1 MTSSIRKQ
9 LLVWLLI
16 PLSTIAASSTFIAYN
31 AAILLAREIYDKGLL
46 NSADS
51 VIARVRHKGG
61 KVLVDLPPA
70 AQSILKHNYRDT
82 FFYQIYTME
91 GKRIAGDG
99 NLPFDPG
106 AVDFNKP
113 HYSTRILNGREVRV
127 LTMLFPVAS
136 HFADETPDDDDYD
149 DPKPEYLILEVAET
163 RNARREIVTH
173 IVISVL
179 LPQLILIICGGI
191 AVWFGIKQGLY
202 PLQQLSRALSSRS
215 PTDLSPVSESTAPT
229 EVRPLVGAINDLL
242 KMLNDEIERERRFV
256 ANAAHQLRT
265 PLAGLKT
272 YADLALKMNEDESV
286 RSVLAQLHTG
296 INRMSN
302 LIVRLLTLARS
313 EPGVSQTAR
322 QITDL
327 SEIVSSVT
335 EDLVPLSIEKKVDL
349 GFESPHESIYID
361 GDPVGLRELVTNIIE
376 NAVIY
381 NQEGGKVTVRV
392 SKLRSPTLS
401 VEDNGPG
408 IPEKERD
415 LVFER
420 FYRILRDGASGS
432 GLGLAIVREIANS
445 HNAKVEVKE
454 GTDGIGTC
462 FTVTFPE
469 ISTNGKKMGFANQES
484 RRQTEH

>member
-82 FFYQIYTME
+82 FFYQIYTMD

-99 NLPFDPG
+99 TLPFDRG
-106 AVDFNKP
+106 AVDFSQP
-113 HYSTRILNGREVRV
+113 HYSTRMLDGKEVRV
-127 LTMLFPVAS
+127 LTILFPVAS
-136 HFADETPDDDDYD
+136 HFADETPDADDDD
-149 DPKPEYLILEVAET
+149 VPKPETLILEVAET

-173 IVISVL
+173 IVVSVL

-202 PLQQLSRALSSRS
+202 PLQQLSKVLASRS
-215 PTDLSPVSESTAPT
+215 PTDLSPVSESTAPI
-229 EVRPLVGAINDLL
+229 EVRPLVGAINGLL
-242 KMLNDEIERERRFV
+242 RMLNDEIEKERRFV

-272 YADLALKMNEDESV
+272 YADLALKMNEDPSV
-286 RSVLAQLHTG
+286 HSVLAQLHTG

-302 LIVRLLTLARS
+302 LIARLLTLARS
-313 EPGVSQTAR
+313 EPGVASQAAK
-322 QITDL
+322 QSTDL
-327 SEIVSSVT
+327 SAIVSGVT

-349 GFESPHESIYID
+349 GFESPHEAIIID

-381 NQEGGKVTVRV
+381 NQEGGKVTVKL
-392 SKLRSPTLS
+392 SKMRSPILS

-408 IPEKERD
+408 IPVAERE

-432 GLGLAIVREIANS
+432 GLGLSIVKEIANS
-445 HNAKVEVKE
+445 HGAKVEVH
-454 GTDGIGTC
+454 DGSDGVGTC
-462 FTVTFPE
+462 FTVIFPE
-469 ISTNGKKMGFANQES
+469 TVIG
-484 RRQTEH
+484 RR

>member
-82 FFYQIYTME
+82 FFYQIYTMD

-99 NLPFDPG
+99 TLPFDRG
-106 AVDFNKP
+106 AIDFDKP
-113 HYSTRILNGREVRV
+113 HYSTRILNGKEVRV
-127 LTMLFPVAS
+127 LTILFPVAS
-136 HFADETPDDDDYD
+136 HFADETPDDDDD
-149 DPKPEYLILEVAET
+149 DNSKPETLILEVAET

-173 IVISVL
+173 IVVSVL

-202 PLQQLSRALSSRS
+202 PLQQLSKVLSSRS
-215 PTDLSPVSESTAPT
+215 PTDLSPVSESTAPI
-229 EVRPLVGAINDLL
+229 EVRPLVGAINGLL

-272 YADLALKMNEDESV
+272 YADLALKMNEDPSV
-286 RSVLAQLHTG
+286 NSVLAQLHTG

-302 LIVRLLTLARS
+302 LIIRLLTLARA
-313 EPGVSQTAR
+313 EPGVASQTAR
-322 QITDL
+322 QSIDL

-349 GFESPHESIYID
+349 GFESPPEAIFID

-381 NQEGGKVTVRV
+381 NKEGGKVTVRL
-392 SKLRSPTLS
+392 SKLRSPSLS

-408 IPEKERD
+408 IPENERE

-432 GLGLAIVREIANS
+432 GLGLSIVKEIANS
-445 HNAKVEVKE
+445 HGAKVEVKGGSE
-454 GTDGIGTC
+454 GVGTC

-469 ISTNGKKMGFANQES
+469 MKNGK
-484 RRQTEH
+484 R

>member
-1 MTSSIRKQ
+1 MNSSIRKQ

-31 AAILLAREIYDKGLL
+31 AAILLAREIYDKSLL

-82 FFYQIYTME
+82 FFYQIYTMD
-91 GKRIAGDG
+91 GKLIAGDG
-99 NLPFDPG
+99 NLPFHPG

-113 HYSTRILNGREVRV
+113 HYSTRILNGKEVRV

-136 HFADETPDDDDYD
+136 HFADETPDDDDD
-149 DPKPEYLILEVAET
+149 DNPKPEYLILEVAET

-215 PTDLSPVSESTAPT
+215 PTDLSPVSESTAPI

-286 RSVLAQLHTG
+286 NSVLAQLHTG

-313 EPGVSQTAR
+313 EPGVASQTAR
-322 QITDL
+322 QTTDL

-349 GFESPHESIYID
+349 GFESPSEAIFID

-376 NAVIY
+376 NAIIY
-381 NQEGGKVTVRV
+381 TGEGGKVTVRL
-392 SKLRSPTLS
+392 SNLRAPSLS

-408 IPEKERD
+408 IPEKERE

-445 HNAKVEVKE
+445 HGAKVEVKE
-454 GTDGIGTC
+454 GTDGVGTC
-462 FTVTFPE
+462 FTVIFPE
-469 ISTNGKKMGFANQES
+469 IRNSKKPSLISQES
-484 RRQTEH
+484 HRQTGR

>member
-9 LLVWLLI
+9 LLLWLLI

-51 VIARVRHKGG
+51 VIARVRHKSG

-82 FFYQIYTME
+82 FFYQIYTMD

-99 NLPFDPG
+99 ELPFDKN
-106 AVDFNKP
+106 AIDFSKP
-113 HYSTRILNGREVRV
+113 HFSSRMMDGNEIRV

-136 HFADETPDDDDYD
+136 HFADESPDDEDDD
-149 DPKPEYLILEVAET
+149 SKPETLILEVAET

-179 LPQLILIICGGI
+179 LPQLILITCGGI

-202 PLQQLSRALSSRS
+202 PLQQLSRVLSSRS
-215 PTDLSPVSESTAPT
+215 PTDLSPVSESTAPI

-272 YADLALKMNEDESV
+272 YADLALKMNEDASV
-286 RSVLAQLHTG
+286 NSVLAQLHTG

-302 LIVRLLTLARS
+302 LIIRLLTLARS
-313 EPGVSQTAR
+313 EPGVASQTAH

-327 SEIVSSVT
+327 NEIVSSVT

-349 GFESPHESIYID
+349 GFESPHETIMID
-361 GDPVGLRELVTNIIE
+361 GDPVGLREMVTNIIE

-381 NQEGGKVTVRV
+381 SHEGGKVTVKL
-392 SKLRSPTLS
+392 SKMRTPILS

-408 IPEKERD
+408 IPPSEREH
-415 LVFER
+415 VFER

-432 GLGLAIVREIANS
+432 GLGLAIVKEIANS
-445 HNAKVEVKE
+445 HNARVEVKE
-454 GTDGIGTC
+454 GSDGVGTC
-462 FTVTFPE
+462 MVVTFPE
-469 ISTNGKKMGFANQES
+469 TGA
-484 RRQTEH
+484 RR

>member
-1 MTSSIRKQ
+1 MTFSIRKQ

-61 KVLVDLPPA
+61 QVLVDLPPA

-99 NLPFDPG
+99 TLPFEPG
-106 AVDFNKP
+106 AVDFSKP
-113 HYSTRILNGREVRV
+113 HYSTRILDGKEVRV

-136 HFADETPDDDDYD
+136 HFADETPDDDDD
-149 DPKPEYLILEVAET
+149 DDKKPEYLILEVAET

-191 AVWFGIKQGLY
+191 AVWFGIKQGLF
-202 PLQQLSRALSSRS
+202 PLQQLSKTLASRS
-215 PTDLSPVSESTAPT
+215 AMDLSPVSESTAPI
-229 EVRPLVGAINDLL
+229 EVRPLVEAINGLL
-242 KMLNDEIERERRFV
+242 KMLNEEIERERRFV

-272 YADLALKMNEDESV
+272 YADLAIKMNEDPSV
-286 RSVLAQLHTG
+286 SSVLGQLHTG
-296 INRMSN
+296 VNRMSN

-313 EPGVSQTAR
+313 EPGVASQAAWQT
-322 QITDL
+322 TDI

-349 GFESPHESIYID
+349 GFESPSEAIFIE

-376 NAVIY
+376 NAIIY
-381 NQEGGKVTVRV
+381 NQPGGKVTVRLSNTV
-392 SKLRSPTLS
+392 SPTLS

-408 IPEKERD
+408 IPEKERE

-420 FYRILRDGASGS
+420 FYRILRDGAAGS
-432 GLGLAIVREIANS
+432 GLGLSIVREIANS
-445 HNAKVEVKE
+445 HGAKVEVKDST
-454 GTDGIGTC
+454 GGIGAC
-462 FTVTFPE
+462 FTVTFQE
-469 ISTNGKKMGFANQES
+469 MNGKRS
-484 RRQTEH
+484 H

>member
-16 PLSTIAASSTFIAYN
+16 PLSTIAVSSTFIAYN

-51 VIARVRHKGG
+51 VVARVRHKGG

-70 AQSILKHNYRDT
+70 AQSILKHNYQDT
-82 FFYQIYTME
+82 FFYQIYSMDGE
-91 GKRIAGDG
+91 RIAGDG
-99 NLPFDPG
+99 TLPFDRS
-106 AVDFNKP
+106 AVDFSQP
-113 HYSTRILNGREVRV
+113 HYSTRIMDGREVRV

-136 HFADETPDDDDYD
+136 HFADETPEDDDDD
-149 DPKPEYLILEVAET
+149 NPPETLILEVAET

-173 IVISVL
+173 IVVSVL

-202 PLQQLSRALSSRS
+202 PLQQLSKVLASRS
-215 PTDLSPVSESTAPT
+215 PTDLSPVSESTAPI
-229 EVRPLVGAINDLL
+229 EVRPLVGAINGLL
-242 KMLNDEIERERRFV
+242 KMLNDEMEKERRFV

-272 YADLALKMNEDESV
+272 YADLALKMNEDASV
-286 RSVLAQLHTG
+286 NSVLAQLHTG

-302 LIVRLLTLARS
+302 LIIRLLTLARS
-313 EPGVSQTAR
+313 EPGVSSQTAK
-322 QITDL
+322 QSTDL

-349 GFESPHESIYID
+349 GFESPHEVIIID

-381 NQEGGKVTVRV
+381 NKEGGKVTVRL
-392 SKLRSPTLS
+392 SKMRSPILS

-408 IPEKERD
+408 IPVGERE

-432 GLGLAIVREIANS
+432 GLGLAIVKEIANS
-445 HNAKVEVKE
+445 HGAKIEVKE
-454 GTDGIGTC
+454 GADGVGTC
-462 FTVTFPE
+462 FTVIFPE
-469 ISTNGKKMGFANQES
+469 TVNGKK
-484 RRQTEH
+484 

>member
-51 VIARVRHKGG
+51 VIARVRHKSG

-82 FFYQIYTME
+82 FFFQIYTMD

-99 NLPFDPG
+99 TLPFDRT
-106 AVDFNKP
+106 AVDFSGP
-113 HYSTRILNGREVRV
+113 HYSTRILNGKEVRV

-136 HFADETPDDDDYD
+136 HFADETPDDDED
-149 DPKPEYLILEVAET
+149 DAFSKPETLILEVAET

-173 IVISVL
+173 IVVSVL

-202 PLQQLSRALSSRS
+202 PLQQLSKVLSSRS
-215 PTDLSPVSESTAPT
+215 PTDLSPVSESTAPI

-272 YADLALKMNEDESV
+272 YADLALKMNEDASV
-286 RSVLAQLHTG
+286 NSVLAQLHTG

-302 LIVRLLTLARS
+302 LIIRLLTLARS
-313 EPGVSQTAR
+313 EPGVASQAAKQT
-322 QITDL
+322 TDL

-349 GFESPHESIYID
+349 GFESPPEAIIID
-361 GDPVGLRELVTNIIE
+361 GDPVGLRELVTNLIE
-376 NAVIY
+376 NAVLY
-381 NQEGGKVTVRV
+381 NSEGGKVTVRL

-408 IPEKERD
+408 IPAAERE

-432 GLGLAIVREIANS
+432 GLGLSIVKEIANS
-445 HNAKVEVKE
+445 HGAKVEVK
-454 GTDGIGTC
+454 DGANGVGTC
-462 FTVTFPE
+462 LTVTFP
-469 ISTNGKKMGFANQES
+469 
-484 RRQTEH
+484 QTVNSKSLKG

>member
-82 FFYQIYTME
+82 FFYQIYTMD

-99 NLPFDPG
+99 TLPFDRG
-106 AVDFNKP
+106 AVDFDKP
-113 HYSTRILNGREVRV
+113 HYSTRILNGKEVRV

-136 HFADETPDDDDYD
+136 HFADETPDDDDD
-149 DPKPEYLILEVAET
+149 AESKPETLILEVAET

-173 IVISVL
+173 IVVSVL

-202 PLQQLSRALSSRS
+202 PLQQLSKVLASRS
-215 PTDLSPVSESTAPT
+215 PTDLSPVSESTAPI
-229 EVRPLVGAINDLL
+229 EVRPLVGAINGLL

-272 YADLALKMNEDESV
+272 YADLALKMNEDPSV
-286 RSVLAQLHTG
+286 NSVLAQLHTG

-302 LIVRLLTLARS
+302 LIIRLLTLARS
-313 EPGVSQTAR
+313 EPGVASQAAR
-322 QITDL
+322 QSIDL
-327 SEIVSSVT
+327 SEVVSSVT
-335 EDLVPLSIEKKVDL
+335 EDLVPLSIERKVDL
-349 GFESPHESIYID
+349 GFESPPEAIFID

-381 NQEGGKVTVRV
+381 NHEGGKVTVRL
-392 SKLRSPTLS
+392 SKMRSPSLS

-408 IPEKERD
+408 IPANERE

-432 GLGLAIVREIANS
+432 GLGLSIVKEIANS
-445 HNAKVEVKE
+445 HGAKVEVKDGSE
-454 GTDGIGTC
+454 GVGTC

-469 ISTNGKKMGFANQES
+469 INNGK
-484 RRQTEH
+484 R

>member
-9 LLVWLLI
+9 LLLWLLI

-70 AQSILKHNYRDT
+70 AQSILKHNYQDT
-82 FFYQIYTME
+82 FFYQIYTMD
-91 GKRIAGDG
+91 GKLIAGDG
-99 NLPFDPG
+99 TLPFDPG

-113 HYSTRILNGREVRV
+113 VFSTRQLNGKEVRV
-127 LTMLFPVAS
+127 LTILFPVAS
-136 HFADETPDDDDYD
+136 HFAEETAEDDDDENQ
-149 DPKPEYLILEVAET
+149 KPETLILEVAET

-215 PTDLSPVSESTAPT
+215 PTDLSPVSESTAPI

-242 KMLNDEIERERRFV
+242 KMLNEEIERERRFV

-272 YADLALKMNEDESV
+272 YADLAVKMNEDTSV
-286 RSVLAQLHTG
+286 KSVLAQLHTG

-313 EPGVSQTAR
+313 EPGVAMQAAKQ
-322 QITDL
+322 QIDL
-327 SEIVSSVT
+327 SAMVSSVT
-335 EDLVPLSIEKKVDL
+335 EDLVPLSIEKNVDL
-349 GFESPHESIYID
+349 GFESPHESIEME
-361 GDPVGLRELVTNIIE
+361 GDPIGLRELFTNIIE

-381 NQEGGKVTVRV
+381 SHEGGKVTVRL
-392 SKLRSPTLS
+392 SKMRTPIFS

-408 IPEKERD
+408 IPKEERE

-432 GLGLAIVREIANS
+432 GLGLAIVKEIAS
-445 HNAKVEVKE
+445 THGARIEVK
-454 GTDGIGTC
+454 DGADGVGTC
-462 FTVTFPE
+462 FVVTFPE
-469 ISTNGKKMGFANQES
+469 SNG
-484 RRQTEH
+484 RR